1 MLCPSFKVMNLQ
13 QLRYVV
19 ATAEHR
25 TMTDA
30 ARSLYIAQPALS
42 RAIRDLERELGM
54 TLFARSGRGVVVT
67 AQGRRVV
74 KLAREALDAVR
85 EIEALST
92 HGHSSD
98 AELRIA
104 STPSL
109 EPGLAGRL
117 LPAYTA
123 EHPGVR
129 VHIVRCD
136 GRDGVISAIRDQR
149 ADLGLTDLPV
159 PTDLISHPLERQ
171 EIVLI
176 SPPGVNLPDP
186 VPMSRL
192 NGMRLI
198 LPAPGSSRRRE
209 FDALFAKHGVT
220 PVVAAQLDERG
231 NWLNTVRSGTA
242 SLLWYRGMAEQATRA
257 GLVVR
262 TLDPSVRRVIAIVH
276 ARRRLPAIAQE
287 FLTVAESGS
296 AA

>member
-1 MLCPSFKVMNLQ
+1 MNLQ

-74 KLAREALDAVR
+74 KLAREALDAVH
-85 EIEALST
+85 EIEGLANHAGVT
-92 HGHSSD
+92 E

-117 LPAYTA
+117 LPAYVA

-136 GRDGVISAIRDQR
+136 GRDGVVSAIRDQR

-159 PTDLISHPLERQ
+159 PTDLITHPLERQ

-176 SPPGVNLPDP
+176 SPPGLDLPDP
-186 VPMSRL
+186 VPMGKL
-192 NGMRLI
+192 HGMRLA
-198 LPAPGSSRRRE
+198 LPARGSARRRE
-209 FDALFAKHGVT
+209 LDAMFGKYAVT
-220 PVVAAQLDERG
+220 PVVVLETDERNG
-231 NWLNTVRSGTA
+231 WLNAVRAGQA
-242 SLLWYRGMAEQATRA
+242 SLLWYRGMADQAARA

-262 TLDPSVRRVIAIVH
+262 SLEPAVRRVIAVVH
-276 ARRRLPAIAQE
+276 ARRRLPLIAQD
-287 FLTVAESGS
+287 FLSTAEKGT

>member
-1 MLCPSFKVMNLQ
+1 
-13 QLRYVV
+13 
-19 ATAEHR
+19 
-25 TMTDA
+25 MTDA

-85 EIEALST
+85 EIEGLASQT
-92 HGHSSD
+92 VVTDS
-98 AELRIA
+98 ELRIA

-117 LPAYTA
+117 LPAYAA

-136 GRDGVISAIRDQR
+136 GRDAVVSAIRDQR

-159 PTDLISHPLERQ
+159 PTDLITHPLERQ

-176 SPPGVNLPDP
+176 SPPGLELPNP
-186 VPMSRL
+186 VPMGKL
-192 NGMRLI
+192 HGMRLA
-198 LPAPGSSRRRE
+198 LPARGSMRRRE
-209 FDALFAKHGVT
+209 LDAMFGKYAISPT
-220 PVVAAQLDERG
+220 VVVETDERNG
-231 NWLNTVRSGTA
+231 WLNAVRTGQA
-242 SLLWYRGMAEQATRA
+242 SLLWYRGMAEQAARA

-262 TLDPSVRRVIAIVH
+262 SLEPAVRRVIAVVH
-276 ARRRLPAIAQE
+276 ARRRLPLIAQD
-287 FLTVAESGS
+287 FLAAAEKGS

>member
-1 MLCPSFKVMNLQ
+1 MNLQ

-67 AQGRRVV
+67 TQGRRVV
-74 KLAREALDAVR
+74 KLARQALDAVH
-85 EIEALST
+85 EIEGLAN
-92 HGHSSD
+92 HGAITE

-104 STPSL
+104 STPTL

-117 LPAYTA
+117 LPAYAA

-136 GRDGVISAIRDQR
+136 GRDGVVSAIRDQR

-159 PTDLISHPLERQ
+159 PADLITHPLERQ
-171 EIVLI
+171 EIVLV
-176 SPPGVNLPDP
+176 SPPGLRLPDP
-186 VPMSRL
+186 VPMGRL
-192 NGMRLI
+192 HGMRLA
-198 LPAPGSSRRRE
+198 LPARGSLRRRE
-209 FDALFAKHGVT
+209 LDAMFGKYSVT
-220 PVVAAQLDERG
+220 PVVVLETDERNG
-231 NWLNTVRSGTA
+231 WLNAVRTGQA
-242 SLLWYRGMAEQATRA
+242 SLLWYRGLAEQASRA

-262 TLDPSVRRVIAIVH
+262 SLEPAVRRVIGVVH
-276 ARRRLPAIAQE
+276 ARRRLPLIAQD
-287 FLTVAESGS
+287 FLSTAEKGT

>member
-1 MLCPSFKVMNLQ
+1 MNLQ

-74 KLAREALDAVR
+74 KLAREALDAVH
-85 EIEALST
+85 EIEGLANQGT
-92 HGHSSD
+92 VTE

-104 STPSL
+104 ATPSL

-117 LPAYTA
+117 LPAYAA

-136 GRDGVISAIRDQR
+136 GRDGVVSAIRDQR

-159 PTDLISHPLERQ
+159 PTDLITHPLERQ

-176 SPPGVNLPDP
+176 SPPALDLPNP
-186 VPMSRL
+186 VPMGKL
-192 NGMRLI
+192 HGMRLA
-198 LPAPGSSRRRE
+198 LPARGSMRRRE
-209 FDALFAKHGVT
+209 LDAMFGKYAVT
-220 PVVAAQLDERG
+220 PVVVLETDERNG
-231 NWLNTVRSGTA
+231 WLNAVRAGQA
-242 SLLWYRGMAEQATRA
+242 SLLWYRGMAEQAGRA

-262 TLDPSVRRVIAIVH
+262 SLEPAVRRVIAVVH
-276 ARRRLPAIAQE
+276 ARRRLPLIAQD
-287 FLTVAESGS
+287 FLATAEKGT

>member
-1 MLCPSFKVMNLQ
+1 MNLQ

-74 KLAREALDAVR
+74 KLAREALGAVQ
-85 EIEALST
+85 EIEGLASQAAST
-92 HGHSSD
+92 E

-136 GRDGVISAIRDQR
+136 GRDAVVCAIREQR

-159 PTDLISHPLERQ
+159 PADLVTHPLERQ

-176 SPPGVNLPDP
+176 SPPSLELPNP
-186 VPMSRL
+186 VPMGRL
-192 NGMRLI
+192 DGMRLA
-198 LPAPGSSRRRE
+198 LPARGSVRRRE
-209 FDALFAKHGVT
+209 LDAMFGKYAVKPL
-220 PVVAAQLDERG
+220 VVLETDERNG
-231 NWLNTVRSGTA
+231 WLNAVRSGKA
-242 SLLWYRGMAEQATRA
+242 SLLWYRGMAEQASRA

-262 TLDPSVRRVIAIVH
+262 SLQPAVRRVIAIVH
-276 ARRRLPAIAQE
+276 ARRRLPLIAQD
-287 FLTVAESGS
+287 FLSTAERGT

>member
-1 MLCPSFKVMNLQ
+1 MNLQ

-74 KLAREALDAVR
+74 KLAREALDAVH
-85 EIEALST
+85 EIESLSN
-92 HGHSSD
+92 HGSTGE

-104 STPSL
+104 ATPSL

-136 GRDGVISAIRDQR
+136 GRDAVVNAIRDQR

-159 PTDLISHPLERQ
+159 PTDLITHPLERQ

-176 SPPGVNLPDP
+176 SPPGLELPNP
-186 VPMSRL
+186 VPMSKL
-192 NGMRLI
+192 DGMRLA
-198 LPAPGSSRRRE
+198 LPARGSVRRRE
-209 FDALFAKHGVT
+209 LDAMFGKYAVS
-220 PVVAAQLDERG
+220 PVVVLETDERNG
-231 NWLNTVRSGTA
+231 WLNAVRTGQA
-242 SLLWYRGMAEQATRA
+242 SLLWYRGMAEQAGRA

-262 TLDPSVRRVIAIVH
+262 SLEPAVRRVIAVVH
-276 ARRRLPAIAQE
+276 ARRRLPLIAQD
-287 FLTVAESGS
+287 FLAAAEKGS

>member
-1 MLCPSFKVMNLQ
+1 MNLQ

-85 EIEALST
+85 EIEALSA
-92 HGHSSD
+92 HGHQAD

-117 LPAYTA
+117 LPAYAA

-136 GRDGVISAIRDQR
+136 GRDGVVNAIRDQR

-159 PTDLISHPLERQ
+159 PADLVSHPLERQ

-176 SPPGVNLPDP
+176 SPPGLDLPDP
-186 VPMSRL
+186 VPMNRL
-192 NGMRLI
+192 NGMRLVM
-198 LPAPGSSRRRE
+198 PVPGSARRRE
-209 FDALFAKHGVT
+209 FDALFTKYGIA
-220 PVVAAQLDERG
+220 PVPAVQLDERG
-231 NWLNTVRSGTA
+231 NWLNTVRSGAA
-242 SLLWYRGMAEQATRA
+242 SLLWYRGMAEQAVRA

-262 TLDPSVRRVIAIVH
+262 SLDPSVRRVIALVH
-276 ARRRLPAIAQE
+276 ARRRLPSVAQD
-287 FLTVAESGS
+287 FVTVAEGGS

>member
-1 MLCPSFKVMNLQ
+1 MNLQ

-74 KLAREALDAVR
+74 KLAREALDAVH
-85 EIEALST
+85 EIESLAS
-92 HGHSSD
+92 HCGPGE

-104 STPSL
+104 ATPSL
-109 EPGLAGRL
+109 EAGLAGRL
-117 LPAYTA
+117 LPAYAA

-136 GRDGVISAIRDQR
+136 GRDSVVDAIRSQR
-149 ADLGLTDLPV
+149 ADLGLTELPV
-159 PTDLISHPLERQ
+159 PGDLVTRPLERQ

-176 SPPGVNLPDP
+176 SPPGLDLPNP
-186 VPMSRL
+186 VPMGRL
-192 NGMRLI
+192 HGMRLA
-198 LPAPGSSRRRE
+198 LPARGSVRRRE
-209 FDALFAKHGVT
+209 LDAMFGRYAVS
-220 PVVAAQLDERG
+220 PVVVLETDERNG
-231 NWLNTVRSGTA
+231 WLNAVRTGQA
-242 SLLWYRGMAEQATRA
+242 SLLWYRGMAEQASRA

-262 TLDPSVRRVIAIVH
+262 SLEPAVRRVIAVVH
-276 ARRRLPAIAQE
+276 ARRRLPLIAQD
-287 FLTVAESGS
+287 FLTAAERSQP
-296 AA
+296 

>member
-1 MLCPSFKVMNLQ
+1 
-13 QLRYVV
+13 
-19 ATAEHR
+19 
-25 TMTDA
+25 MTDA

-74 KLAREALDAVR
+74 KLAREALDAVH
-85 EIEALST
+85 EIEGLAN
-92 HGHSSD
+92 HSGVTE

-117 LPAYTA
+117 LPAYAA

-136 GRDGVISAIRDQR
+136 GRDGVVSAIRDQR

-159 PTDLISHPLERQ
+159 PTDLITHPLERQ

-176 SPPGVNLPDP
+176 SPPGLDLPNP
-186 VPMSRL
+186 VPMGKL
-192 NGMRLI
+192 HGMRLA
-198 LPAPGSSRRRE
+198 LPARGSMRRRE
-209 FDALFAKHGVT
+209 LDAMFGKYSVS
-220 PVVAAQLDERG
+220 PVVVLETDERNG
-231 NWLNTVRSGTA
+231 WLNAVRAGQA
-242 SLLWYRGMAEQATRA
+242 SLLWYRGLAEQASRA
-257 GLVVR
+257 GLIVR
-262 TLDPSVRRVIAIVH
+262 SLEPAVRRVIAVVH
-276 ARRRLPAIAQE
+276 ARRRLPLIAQD
-287 FLTVAESGS
+287 FLATAEKGT

>member
-1 MLCPSFKVMNLQ
+1 MNLQ

-74 KLAREALDAVR
+74 KLARDALDAVA
-85 EIEALST
+85 EIEALAT
-92 HGHSSD
+92 HTHAAG

-117 LPAYTA
+117 LPAYVA
-123 EHPGVR
+123 EHPGIR

-136 GRDGVISAIRDQR
+136 GRESVVSAVREQR

-159 PTDLISHPLERQ
+159 PTDLVSHPLERQ

-176 SPPGVNLPDP
+176 SPPGVDLPDP
-186 VPMSRL
+186 VPLSRL
-192 NGMRLI
+192 NGMRLV
-198 LPAPGSSRRRE
+198 LPAPGSPRRKE
-209 FDALFAKHGVT
+209 FEQIFATYGIRPIPAVES
-220 PVVAAQLDERG
+220 DERG
-231 NWLNTVRSGTA
+231 GWLRAVREGRA
-242 SLLWYRGMAEQATRA
+242 SLLWYRGMAEQAARA

-262 TLDPSVRRVIAIVH
+262 ALDPSLKKIIAVVH
-276 ARRRLPAIAQE
+276 ARRRLPAMAQD
-287 FLTVAESGS
+287 FLTLAEGGS

>member
-1 MLCPSFKVMNLQ
+1 MNLQ

-74 KLAREALDAVR
+74 KLAREALDAVG
-85 EIEALST
+85 EIEALSN
-92 HGHSSD
+92 HGGVPD
-98 AELRIA
+98 VELRIA
-104 STPSL
+104 STANL

-117 LPAYTA
+117 LPAYAA

-129 VHIVRCD
+129 VHIIRCD
-136 GRDGVISAIRDQR
+136 GREAVVNAIRDQR

-159 PTDLISHPLERQ
+159 PTDLITHPLERQ

-176 SPPGVNLPDP
+176 SPPGLDLPDP
-186 VPMSRL
+186 VPMTRL
-192 NGMRLI
+192 DGLRLA
-198 LPAPGSSRRRE
+198 LPARGSVRRRE
-209 FDALFAKHGVT
+209 LDAMFGKYAVNPIIVLET
-220 PVVAAQLDERG
+220 DERNG
-231 NWLNTVRSGTA
+231 WLNAVRAGQA
-242 SLLWYRGMAEQATRA
+242 SLLWYRGMAEQAARA

-262 TLDPSVRRVIAIVH
+262 SLEPAVRRVIAVVH
-276 ARRRLPAIAQE
+276 ARRRLPLIAQD
-287 FLTVAESGS
+287 FLATAEKGS

>member
-1 MLCPSFKVMNLQ
+1 MNLQ

-74 KLAREALDAVR
+74 KLAREALDAVH
-85 EIEALST
+85 EIEGLANHT
-92 HGHSSD
+92 GITE

-117 LPAYTA
+117 LPAYAA

-136 GRDGVISAIRDQR
+136 GRDGVVSAIRDQR

-159 PTDLISHPLERQ
+159 PTDLITHPLERQ

-176 SPPGVNLPDP
+176 SPSGLDLPNP
-186 VPMSRL
+186 VPMGKL
-192 NGMRLI
+192 HGMRLA
-198 LPAPGSSRRRE
+198 LPARGSSRRRE
-209 FDALFAKHGVT
+209 LDAMFGKYAVT
-220 PVVAAQLDERG
+220 PVVVLETDERNG
-231 NWLNTVRSGTA
+231 WLNAVRAGQA
-242 SLLWYRGMAEQATRA
+242 SLLWYRGMADQASRA

-262 TLDPSVRRVIAIVH
+262 SLEPAVRRVIAVVH
-276 ARRRLPAIAQE
+276 ARRRLPLIAQD
-287 FLTVAESGS
+287 FLSTAEKGT

>member
-1 MLCPSFKVMNLQ
+1 MNLQ

-74 KLAREALDAVR
+74 KLAREALDAVH
-85 EIEALST
+85 EIEGLANHAGT
-92 HGHSSD
+92 TE

-104 STPSL
+104 ATPSL

-117 LPAYTA
+117 LPAYA
-123 EHPGVR
+123 AHHPGVR

-136 GRDGVISAIRDQR
+136 GRDGVVSAIRDQR

-159 PTDLISHPLERQ
+159 PTDLITHPLERQ

-176 SPPGVNLPDP
+176 SPPGLELPNP
-186 VPMSRL
+186 VPMGKL
-192 NGMRLI
+192 NGMRLA
-198 LPAPGSSRRRE
+198 LPARGSLRRRE
-209 FDALFAKHGVT
+209 LDAMFGKFAVT
-220 PVVAAQLDERG
+220 PVVVLETDERNG
-231 NWLNTVRSGTA
+231 WLNAVRAGQA
-242 SLLWYRGMAEQATRA
+242 SLLWYRGMAEQAGRA

-262 TLDPSVRRVIAIVH
+262 SLEPAVRRVIAVVH
-276 ARRRLPAIAQE
+276 ARRRLPLIAQD
-287 FLTVAESGS
+287 FLATAEKGT

>member
-1 MLCPSFKVMNLQ
+1 MNLQ

-74 KLAREALDAVR
+74 KLAREALDAVH
-85 EIEALST
+85 EIESLSN
-92 HGHSSD
+92 HGSTGE

-104 STPSL
+104 ATPSL

-136 GRDGVISAIRDQR
+136 GRDAVVNAIRDQR

-159 PTDLISHPLERQ
+159 PTDLITHPLERQ

-176 SPPGVNLPDP
+176 SPPGLELPNP
-186 VPMSRL
+186 VPMGKL
-192 NGMRLI
+192 DGMRLA
-198 LPAPGSSRRRE
+198 LPARGSVRRRE
-209 FDALFAKHGVT
+209 LDAMFGKYAVS
-220 PVVAAQLDERG
+220 PVVVLETDERNG
-231 NWLNTVRSGTA
+231 WLNAVRTGQA
-242 SLLWYRGMAEQATRA
+242 SLLWYRGMAEQAGRA

-262 TLDPSVRRVIAIVH
+262 SLEPAVRRVIAVVH
-276 ARRRLPAIAQE
+276 ARRRLPLIAQD
-287 FLTVAESGS
+287 FLAAAEKGS

>member
-1 MLCPSFKVMNLQ
+1 MNLQ

-74 KLAREALDAVR
+74 KLAREALDAVA
-85 EIEALST
+85 EIEALATQSNASA
-92 HGHSSD
+92 G

-117 LPAYTA
+117 LPAYAA
-123 EHPGVR
+123 EHPGIR
-129 VHIVRCD
+129 VHIVRCE
-136 GRDGVISAIRDQR
+136 GREGVVSAVREQR

-159 PTDLISHPLERQ
+159 PTDLVSHPLERQ

-176 SPPGVNLPDP
+176 SPPGLDLPDP
-186 VPMSRL
+186 VPVTRL
-192 NGMRLI
+192 DGMRLV
-198 LPAPGSSRRRE
+198 LPAPGSPRRRE
-209 FDALFAKHGVT
+209 FDQIFAAHGVR
-220 PVVAAQLDERG
+220 PIPAVESDERRS
-231 NWLNTVRSGTA
+231 WLRAVREGRA
-242 SLLWYRGMAEQATRA
+242 SLLWYRAMAEQAARA
-257 GLVVR
+257 GLTVR
-262 TLDPSVRRVIAIVH
+262 SLDPCLRKIIAVVH
-276 ARRRLPAIAQE
+276 ARRRLPAMAQD
-287 FLTVAESGS
+287 FLALAEGGS

>member
-1 MLCPSFKVMNLQ
+1 MNLQ

-74 KLAREALDAVR
+74 KLAREALDAVA
-85 EIEALST
+85 EIEALAT
-92 HGHSSD
+92 QGNSSG

-117 LPAYTA
+117 LPAYAA
-123 EHPGVR
+123 EHPGIR
-129 VHIVRCD
+129 VHIVRCE
-136 GRDGVISAIRDQR
+136 GREGVVSALREQR

-159 PTDLISHPLERQ
+159 PTDLVSHPLERQ

-176 SPPGVNLPDP
+176 SPPGLDLPDP
-186 VPMSRL
+186 VPVARL
-192 NGMRLI
+192 NGMRLV
-198 LPAPGSSRRRE
+198 LPAAGSPRRRE
-209 FDALFAKHGVT
+209 FDHIFVTYGVR
-220 PVVAAQLDERG
+220 PIPAIESDERRG
-231 NWLNTVRSGTA
+231 WLRAVREGRV
-242 SLLWYRGMAEQATRA
+242 SLLWYRSMAEQAARA

-262 TLDPSVRRVIAIVH
+262 SLDPSLRKVIAVVH
-276 ARRRLPAIAQE
+276 ARRRLPAMAQD
-287 FLTVAESGS
+287 FVALAEGGS

>member
-1 MLCPSFKVMNLQ
+1 MNLQ

-74 KLAREALDAVR
+74 KLAREALDAVH
-85 EIEALST
+85 EIEGLANQT
-92 HGHSSD
+92 VPTD

-117 LPAYTA
+117 LPAYAA

-136 GRDGVISAIRDQR
+136 GRDGVVSAIRDQR

-159 PTDLISHPLERQ
+159 PTDLITHPLERQ

-176 SPPGVNLPDP
+176 SPPGLELPNP
-186 VPMSRL
+186 VPMGRL
-192 NGMRLI
+192 HGMRLA
-198 LPAPGSSRRRE
+198 LPARGSMRRRE
-209 FDALFAKHGVT
+209 LDAMFGKYAVT
-220 PVVAAQLDERG
+220 PVVVLETDERNG
-231 NWLNTVRSGTA
+231 WLNAVRAGQA
-242 SLLWYRGMAEQATRA
+242 SLLWYRGMAEQAGRA

-262 TLDPSVRRVIAIVH
+262 SLDPAVRRVIAVVH
-276 ARRRLPAIAQE
+276 ARRRLPLIAQD
-287 FLTVAESGS
+287 FLATAEKGT

>member
-1 MLCPSFKVMNLQ
+1 MNLQ

-74 KLAREALDAVR
+74 KLAKEALDAVH
-85 EIEALST
+85 EIEALAT
-92 HGHSSD
+92 HTHTG
-98 AELRIA
+98 ATELRIA
-104 STPSL
+104 SPPTL

-117 LPAYTA
+117 LPAYVS

-129 VHIVRCD
+129 VQIVRCD
-136 GRDGVISAIRDQR
+136 GRDGVVNAIREQR

-159 PTDLISHPLERQ
+159 PADLVSHPLERQ

-176 SPPGVNLPDP
+176 SPLGLDLPESI
-186 VPMSRL
+186 PMIRL
-192 NGMRLI
+192 NGMRLV
-198 LPAPGSSRRRE
+198 LPMPGSARRRE
-209 FDALFAKHGVT
+209 FDQLFATYGVR
-220 PVVAAQLDERG
+220 PVVAAETDERG
-231 NWLNTVRSGTA
+231 GWLNTIRAASA
-242 SLLWYRGMAEQATRA
+242 SLLGYRGMADQAVKA

-262 TLDPSVRRVIAIVH
+262 SLDPPLRRIIALVH
-276 ARRRLPAIAQE
+276 ARKRLPGMAQD
-287 FLTVAESGS
+287 FLTVAESKS
-296 AA
+296 AV

>member
-1 MLCPSFKVMNLQ
+1 
-13 QLRYVV
+13 
-19 ATAEHR
+19 
-25 TMTDA
+25 MTDA

-42 RAIRDLERELGM
+42 RAIRDLERELGL

-67 AQGRRVV
+67 TQGLRVV
-74 KLAREALDAVR
+74 KLAREALDAVH
-85 EIEALST
+85 EIEGLAGQGGAT
-92 HGHSSD
+92 E

-117 LPAYTA
+117 LPAYSA

-136 GRDGVISAIRDQR
+136 GRDAVVSAIRDQR

-159 PTDLISHPLERQ
+159 PTDLITHPLERQ

-176 SPPGVNLPDP
+176 SPPGLDLPNP
-186 VPMSRL
+186 VPMRKL
-192 NGMRLI
+192 NGMRLA
-198 LPAPGSSRRRE
+198 LPARGSLRRRE
-209 FDALFAKHGVT
+209 LDAMFGRYAVA
-220 PVVAAQLDERG
+220 PVVVLETDERNG
-231 NWLNTVRSGTA
+231 WLKAVRNGQA
-242 SLLWYRGMAEQATRA
+242 SLLWYRGMAEQASRA

-262 TLDPSVRRVIAIVH
+262 SLEPAVRRVIAVVH
-276 ARRRLPAIAQE
+276 ARKRLPLIAQD
-287 FLTVAESGS
+287 FLTTAEKGT

>member
-1 MLCPSFKVMNLQ
+1 MNLQ

-74 KLAREALDAVR
+74 KLAKEALDAVR
-85 EIEALST
+85 EIEALAN
-92 HGHSSD
+92 HSRS
-98 AELRIA
+98 AEKELRIA
-104 STPSL
+104 STPGL

-117 LPAYTA
+117 LHAYSEKNPA
-123 EHPGVR
+123 VR
-129 VHIVRCD
+129 VHVMRCD
-136 GRDGVISAIRDQR
+136 GRDGVVSAVRDQR

-171 EIVLI
+171 EVVLI
-176 SPPGVNLPDP
+176 SPPGLDLPDTVP
-186 VPMSRL
+186 VARL

-198 LPAPGSSRRRE
+198 LPAKGSARRRE
-209 FDALFAKHGVT
+209 FDQMFIKHGVR
-220 PVVAAQLDERG
+220 PVAACETDDRG
-231 NWLNTVRSGTA
+231 TWLAQVRAGVG
-242 SLLWYRGMAEQATRA
+242 SLLWYRGVAEQAVRA

-262 TLDPSVRRVIAIVH
+262 PLNPPIRRVIAIVH
-276 ARRRLPAIAQE
+276 ARRRLPVAVQDFLALAEKGIA
-287 FLTVAESGS
+287 A
-296 AA
+296 

>member
-1 MLCPSFKVMNLQ
+1 MNLQ

-74 KLAREALDAVR
+74 KLAREALDAVA
-85 EIEALST
+85 EIEALAT
-92 HGHSSD
+92 QGNSSG

-117 LPAYTA
+117 LPAYAA
-123 EHPGVR
+123 EHPGIR
-129 VHIVRCD
+129 VQIVRCE
-136 GRDGVISAIRDQR
+136 GREGVVSAVREQR

-159 PTDLISHPLERQ
+159 PTDLVSHPLERQ

-176 SPPGVNLPDP
+176 SPPRIDLPDP
-186 VPMSRL
+186 VPVARL
-192 NGMRLI
+192 DGMRLV
-198 LPAPGSSRRRE
+198 LPAPGSPRRRE
-209 FDALFAKHGVT
+209 FDQIFATYGVR
-220 PVVAAQLDERG
+220 PIPAVESDERRG
-231 NWLNTVRSGTA
+231 WLRAVREGRA
-242 SLLWYRGMAEQATRA
+242 SLLWYRGMAEQAARA

-262 TLDPSVRRVIAIVH
+262 SLDPCLRKIIAVVH
-276 ARRRLPAIAQE
+276 ARRRLPAMAQD
-287 FLTVAESGS
+287 FLALAEGGS

>member
-1 MLCPSFKVMNLQ
+1 
-13 QLRYVV
+13 
-19 ATAEHR
+19 
-25 TMTDA
+25 MTDA

-74 KLAREALDAVR
+74 KLAREALDAVH
-85 EIEALST
+85 EIEGLAHHT
-92 HGHSSD
+92 GASD

-117 LPAYTA
+117 LPAYAA

-129 VHIVRCD
+129 VQIVRCE
-136 GRDGVISAIRDQR
+136 GREAVVSAIRDQR

-159 PTDLISHPLERQ
+159 PADLVTHPLERQ

-176 SPPGVNLPDP
+176 SPPGLELPNP
-186 VPMSRL
+186 VPMGRL
-192 NGMRLI
+192 HGMRLA
-198 LPAPGSSRRRE
+198 LPARGSTRRRE
-209 FDALFAKHGVT
+209 LDAMFGRYSVT
-220 PVVAAQLDERG
+220 PTVVLETDERNG
-231 NWLNTVRSGTA
+231 WLNAVRAGRA
-242 SLLWYRGMAEQATRA
+242 SLLWYRGMAEQAARA

-262 TLDPSVRRVIAIVH
+262 SLEPAVRRVIAVVH
-276 ARRRLPAIAQE
+276 ARRRLPLIAQD
-287 FLTVAESGS
+287 FLATAEKGTT

>member
-1 MLCPSFKVMNLQ
+1 MNLQ

-74 KLAREALDAVR
+74 ELARQALGAVS
-85 EIEALST
+85 EIEGLAGQSQL
-92 HGHSSD
+92 GGR
-98 AELRIA
+98 ELRIA
-104 STPSL
+104 STPTL
-109 EPGLAGRL
+109 ESGLAKLL

-123 EHPGVR
+123 EHEDVR
-129 VHIVRCD
+129 VRVVRCD
-136 GRDGVISAIRDQR
+136 GREGVVTALREQR

-159 PTDLISHPLERQ
+159 PGDLVTHPLESQ

-176 SPPGVNLPDP
+176 SPPHWNLPNP
-186 VPMSRL
+186 VPLARL
-192 NGMRLI
+192 NGMRVI
-198 LPAPGSSRRRE
+198 LPAPGSSRREE
-209 FDALFAKHGVT
+209 FEQMFASRRVT
-220 PVVAAQLDERG
+220 PVPVPLAAVGPEDRG
-231 NWLNTVRSGTA
+231 GWLSVVRSGQA
-242 SLLWYRGMAEQATRA
+242 SLVGFRGMADQAARA

-262 TLDPSVRRVIAIVH
+262 ALDPSLRRVIAIVH
-276 ARRRLPAIAQE
+276 AGRRLPAAALDSLAIAE
-287 FLTVAESGS
+287 GLS

>member
-1 MLCPSFKVMNLQ
+1 
-13 QLRYVV
+13 
-19 ATAEHR
+19 
-25 TMTDA
+25 MTDA

-74 KLAREALDAVR
+74 KLAREALDAVH
-85 EIEALST
+85 EIEALAT
-92 HGHSSD
+92 HTHAAGT
-98 AELRIA
+98 ELRIA

-117 LPAYTA
+117 LPAYVA
-123 EHPGVR
+123 EHPGIR

-136 GRDGVISAIRDQR
+136 GRDGVVSAVREQR

-159 PTDLISHPLERQ
+159 PTDLVSHPLERQ

-176 SPPGVNLPDP
+176 SPRGADLPDP
-186 VPMSRL
+186 VPLARL
-192 NGMRLI
+192 NGMRLV
-198 LPAPGSSRRRE
+198 LPAPGNPRRRE
-209 FDALFAKHGVT
+209 FDQIFATYGVR
-220 PVVAAQLDERG
+220 PIPAIESDERG
-231 NWLNTVRSGTA
+231 GWLPAVREGRA
-242 SLLWYRGMAEQATRA
+242 SLLWYRGMAEQATRS

-262 TLDPSVRRVIAIVH
+262 SLDPSLKKIIAVVH
-276 ARRRLPAIAQE
+276 ARRRLPSMAQD
-287 FLTVAESGS
+287 FLTLAEGGS

>member
-1 MLCPSFKVMNLQ
+1 MNLQ

-74 KLAREALDAVR
+74 KLAREALDAVA
-85 EIEALST
+85 EIEALAT
-92 HGHSSD
+92 QGHSSG

-117 LPAYTA
+117 LPAYAA
-123 EHPGVR
+123 EHPGIR
-129 VHIVRCD
+129 VQIVRCE
-136 GRDGVISAIRDQR
+136 GREAVVSAVREQR

-159 PTDLISHPLERQ
+159 PTDLVSHPLERQ

-176 SPPGVNLPDP
+176 SPPGLDLPDP
-186 VPMSRL
+186 LPVARL
-192 NGMRLI
+192 NGMRLV
-198 LPAPGSSRRRE
+198 LPAPGSPRRRE
-209 FDALFAKHGVT
+209 FDQIFATHGVR
-220 PVVAAQLDERG
+220 PIPAVESDERRG
-231 NWLNTVRSGTA
+231 WLRAVREGRA
-242 SLLWYRGMAEQATRA
+242 SLLWYRGMAEQAARA

-262 TLDPSVRRVIAIVH
+262 SLDPSLRKIIAVVH
-276 ARRRLPAIAQE
+276 ARRRLPAMAQD
-287 FLTVAESGS
+287 FLALAEGGS

>member
-1 MLCPSFKVMNLQ
+1 MNLQ

-74 KLAREALDAVR
+74 KLAREALDAVA
-85 EIEALST
+85 EIEALAT
-92 HGHSSD
+92 QGNSSG

-117 LPAYTA
+117 LPAYAA
-123 EHPGVR
+123 EHPGIR
-129 VHIVRCD
+129 VQIVRCE
-136 GRDGVISAIRDQR
+136 GREAVVSAVREQR

-159 PTDLISHPLERQ
+159 PTDLVSHPLERQ

-176 SPPGVNLPDP
+176 SPPGADLPDP
-186 VPMSRL
+186 VPVARL
-192 NGMRLI
+192 DGMRLV
-198 LPAPGSSRRRE
+198 LPAPGSPRRRE
-209 FDALFAKHGVT
+209 FDQIFVTYGVR
-220 PVVAAQLDERG
+220 PIPAVESDERRG
-231 NWLNTVRSGTA
+231 WLRAVREGRA
-242 SLLWYRGMAEQATRA
+242 SLLWYRGMAEQAARA

-262 TLDPSVRRVIAIVH
+262 SLDPSLRKIIAVVH
-276 ARRRLPAIAQE
+276 ARRRLPAMAQD
-287 FLTVAESGS
+287 FLALAEGGS

>member
-1 MLCPSFKVMNLQ
+1 MNLQ

-74 KLAREALDAVR
+74 KLAREALDAVA
-85 EIEALST
+85 EIEAFAT
-92 HGHSSD
+92 QGHSSG

-117 LPAYTA
+117 LPAYAA
-123 EHPGVR
+123 EHPGIR
-129 VHIVRCD
+129 VQIVRCE
-136 GRDGVISAIRDQR
+136 GREAVVSAVREQR

-159 PTDLISHPLERQ
+159 PTDLVSHPLERQ

-176 SPPGVNLPDP
+176 SPPGLDLPDP
-186 VPMSRL
+186 LPVTRL
-192 NGMRLI
+192 NGMRLV
-198 LPAPGSSRRRE
+198 LPAPGSPRRRE
-209 FDALFAKHGVT
+209 FDQIFATHGVR
-220 PVVAAQLDERG
+220 PIPAVESDERRG
-231 NWLNTVRSGTA
+231 WLRAVREGRA
-242 SLLWYRGMAEQATRA
+242 SLLWYRGMAEQAVRA

-262 TLDPSVRRVIAIVH
+262 SLDPSLRKIIAVVH
-276 ARRRLPAIAQE
+276 ARRRLPAMAQD
-287 FLTVAESGS
+287 FLALAEGGS

>member
-1 MLCPSFKVMNLQ
+1 MNLQ

-74 KLAREALDAVR
+74 KLAREALDAVA
-85 EIEALST
+85 EIEALAT
-92 HGHSSD
+92 QGNSSG

-117 LPAYTA
+117 LPAYAA
-123 EHPGVR
+123 EHPGIR
-129 VHIVRCD
+129 VQIVRCE
-136 GRDGVISAIRDQR
+136 GREGVVSAVREQR

-159 PTDLISHPLERQ
+159 PTDLVSHPLERQ

-176 SPPGVNLPDP
+176 SPPRIDLPDP
-186 VPMSRL
+186 VPVARL
-192 NGMRLI
+192 DGMRLV
-198 LPAPGSSRRRE
+198 LPAPGSPRRRE
-209 FDALFAKHGVT
+209 FDQIFATYGVR
-220 PVVAAQLDERG
+220 PIPAVESDERRG
-231 NWLNTVRSGTA
+231 WLRAVREGRA
-242 SLLWYRGMAEQATRA
+242 SLLWYRGMAEQAARA

-262 TLDPSVRRVIAIVH
+262 SLDPSLRKIIAVVH
-276 ARRRLPAIAQE
+276 ARRRLPVMAQD
-287 FLTVAESGS
+287 FLALAEGGS

>member
-1 MLCPSFKVMNLQ
+1 MNLQ

-74 KLAREALDAVR
+74 KLAREALDAVH
-85 EIEALST
+85 EIEGLANHAGIT
-92 HGHSSD
+92 E

-109 EPGLAGRL
+109 EAGLAGRL
-117 LPAYTA
+117 LPAYAA

-136 GRDGVISAIRDQR
+136 GREAVVSAIRDQR

-159 PTDLISHPLERQ
+159 PTDLITHPLERQ

-176 SPPGVNLPDP
+176 SPPGLELPNP
-186 VPMSRL
+186 VPMDRL
-192 NGMRLI
+192 DGMRLA
-198 LPAPGSSRRRE
+198 LPARGSVRRRE
-209 FDALFAKHGVT
+209 FDAMFGKYAVN
-220 PVVAAQLDERG
+220 PVVVLETDERNG
-231 NWLNTVRSGTA
+231 WLNAVRAGQA
-242 SLLWYRGMAEQATRA
+242 SLLWYRGMAEQAARA

-262 TLDPSVRRVIAIVH
+262 SLEPAVRRVIAVVH
-276 ARRRLPAIAQE
+276 ARRRLPLIAQD
-287 FLTVAESGS
+287 FLATAEKGT

>member
-1 MLCPSFKVMNLQ
+1 MNLQ

-74 KLAREALDAVR
+74 KLAREALDAVA
-85 EIEALST
+85 EIEALATQGTSP
-92 HGHSSD
+92 G

-117 LPAYTA
+117 LPAYAA
-123 EHPGVR
+123 EHPGIR
-129 VHIVRCD
+129 VQIVRCD
-136 GRDGVISAIRDQR
+136 GREAVVSAVREQR

-159 PTDLISHPLERQ
+159 PTDLVSHPLERQ

-176 SPPGVNLPDP
+176 SPPGCALPDP
-186 VPMSRL
+186 VPLARL
-192 NGMRLI
+192 DGMRLV
-198 LPAPGSSRRRE
+198 LPAPGSPRRRE
-209 FDALFAKHGVT
+209 FDAIFATYGIR
-220 PVVAAQLDERG
+220 PIPALESDERRG
-231 NWLNTVRSGTA
+231 WLRAVRDGKA
-242 SLLWYRGMAEQATRA
+242 SLLWYRGMADQAARA

-262 TLDPSVRRVIAIVH
+262 SLDPSLKKIIAVVH
-276 ARRRLPAIAQE
+276 ARRRLPAMAQD
-287 FLTVAESGS
+287 FLALAEGGT

>member
-1 MLCPSFKVMNLQ
+1 MNLQ

-74 KLAREALDAVR
+74 KLAREALDAVH
-85 EIEALST
+85 EIEGLANQAGT
-92 HGHSSD
+92 TE

-104 STPSL
+104 ATPSL

-117 LPAYTA
+117 LPAYA
-123 EHPGVR
+123 AHHPGVR

-136 GRDGVISAIRDQR
+136 GRDGVVSAIRDQR

-159 PTDLISHPLERQ
+159 PTDLITHPLERQ

-176 SPPGVNLPDP
+176 SPPGLELPNP
-186 VPMSRL
+186 VPMGKL
-192 NGMRLI
+192 NGMRLA
-198 LPAPGSSRRRE
+198 LPARGSLRRRE
-209 FDALFAKHGVT
+209 LDAMFGKFAVT
-220 PVVAAQLDERG
+220 PVVVLETDERNG
-231 NWLNTVRSGTA
+231 WLNAVRAGQA
-242 SLLWYRGMAEQATRA
+242 SLLWYRGMAEQAGRA

-262 TLDPSVRRVIAIVH
+262 SLDPAVRRVIAVVH
-276 ARRRLPAIAQE
+276 ARRRLPLIAQD
-287 FLTVAESGS
+287 FLTTAEKGT